1 MADEPWESVVAEPY
15 ADANPDEPVTV
26 TGVGPMTLR
35 RAVRKC
41 EDWREHHG
49 LGLVLVYREAG
60 KEPSMFDMADLGRL
74 AEMERFR

>member
-1 MADEPWESVVAEPY
+1 MVAETY
-15 ADANPDEPVTV
+15 ADADPEEAVTV

-41 EDWREHHG
+41 DDWREHHG
-49 LGLVLVYREAG
+49 LKLVLVYREAG
-60 KEPSMFDMADLGRL
+60 KDPTMYDMADLGRM